1 MPLTLDPLPMAFG
14 SSAMT
19 TSPSSWIAG
28 GGTTGADEAA
38 APPRFETGFALAL
51 ETGLA
56 DEEVALVEMGLA
68 FEAGLADFDGGAE
81 AKEIVRGGCFLAR
94 TDDSH
99 LGGMLC

>member
-1 MPLTLDPLPMAFG
+1 M
-14 SSAMT
+14 
-19 TSPSSWIAG
+19 AG
-28 GGTTGADEAA
+28 GGTTGADEAT

-81 AKEIVRGGCFLAR
+81 ADRLVRNDSFLYGLTTHIWEACCAECVCDVVR
-94 TDDSH
+94 CSLT
-99 LGGMLC
+99 LLLIQT